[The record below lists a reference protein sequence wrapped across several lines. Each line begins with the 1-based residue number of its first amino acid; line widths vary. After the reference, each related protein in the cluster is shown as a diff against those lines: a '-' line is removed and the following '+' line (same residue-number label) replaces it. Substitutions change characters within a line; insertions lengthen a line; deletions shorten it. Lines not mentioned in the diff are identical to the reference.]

1 MRISRHPLLMTAAL
15 AASVLV
21 AVAAIAG
28 VGTAASQ
35 AVPRNT
41 TPPTVSG
48 TPAQGST
55 LTAENGEWA
64 GTAPLQFSY
73 SWRRCDE
80 NGGSCSAISG
90 ATQKTYTVKPVDS
103 GNTLRVR
110 VTAQNAEGSST
121 ATSVPTAVIR
131 AAPTPAPT
139 GCPSGSGMIQAE
151 QLAPPARLVI
161 TAQAL
166 SPSVVGAST
175 TGLTARFRVSACDGR
190 PVQGALIYVTA
201 VPYNQFSV
209 PSEQA
214 TDGEGWATLSLQRLE
229 GFPAARRQQLLVMFV
244 RARKAN
250 ENVLGGISTRRLVS
264 FRVNLAS

>member
-1 MRISRHPLLMTAAL
+1 MRITSIRVLLTAAL
-15 AASVLV
+15 AAPVLV
-21 AVAAIAG
+21 TLAAITG

-41 TPPTVSG
+41 TPPTISG
-48 TPAQGST
+48 TPAEGST
-55 LTAENGEWA
+55 LTAADGEWA
-64 GTAPLQFSY
+64 GTTPLQFSY

-90 ATQKTYTVKPVDS
+90 ATQKTYTVKAVDN

-110 VTAQNAEGSST
+110 VTARNNDGSST

-131 AAPTPAPT
+131 AAPKPEPT
-139 GCPSGSGMIQAE
+139 GCPSGSGMIQAQ
-151 QLAPPARLVI
+151 QLAAPARLLI
-161 TAQAL
+161 SGQAL
-166 SPSVVGAST
+166 NPPVVGGST
-175 TGLTARFRVSACDGR
+175 TGLTARFRVSACGGR
-190 PVQGALIYVTA
+190 PVQGALVYVTA

-209 PSEQA
+209 PSEQE
-214 TDGEGWATLSLQRLE
+214 TDTDGWATLSLQRLD
-229 GFPAARRQQLLVMFV
+229 GFPAASRQQLLVMFV

-250 ENVLGGISTRRLVS
+250 ENVLGGVSTRRLVS